1 MAEDALA
8 VQEYASWQAMKQIP
22 PKRKAPVSDT
32 EPSLQ
37 SKKKKISGSPQTK
50 NAVQA
55 LNEYKPGMSR
65 LLAGVVC
72 ITRNSGRSGVRC
84 PQSERAQSRPPL
96 PDRRHS
102 AGDSVRGDGRVS

>member
-8 VQEYASWQAMKQIP
+8 VQEYASWQAMKQMP

-65 LLAGVVC
+65 LLPGVFCNEELWQVWS
-72 ITRNSGRSGVRC
+72 TLS
-84 PQSERAQSRPPL
+84 
-96 PDRRHS
+96 
-102 AGDSVRGDGRVS
+102 SVRAGPVTPPTSR

>member
-1 MAEDALA
+1 MAEEALA
-8 VQEYASWQAMKQIP
+8 VQEYASWQAMQQIP

-55 LNEYKPGMSR
+55 LNEYKPGKSR
-65 LLAGVVC
+65 LLCGVDC
-72 ITRNSGRSGVRC
+72 K
-84 PQSERAQSRPPL
+84 EEF
-96 PDRRHS
+96 
-102 AGDSVRGDGRVS
+102 